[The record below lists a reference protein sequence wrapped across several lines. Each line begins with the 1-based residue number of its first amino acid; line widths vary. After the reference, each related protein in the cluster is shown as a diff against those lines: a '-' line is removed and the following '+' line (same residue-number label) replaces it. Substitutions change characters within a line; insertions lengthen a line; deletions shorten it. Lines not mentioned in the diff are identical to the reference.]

1 MLKTSASNPRAY
13 SETGYGVHSLA
24 IEVKGGESMALYGIY
39 GRHEIKDCPLNSS
52 ESRRLVLDLE
62 NPEKESDVCTNY
74 KINNIVGRYHSG
86 LEHTFLWIVDAEDP
100 HLLQQRAI
108 DTGMASF
115 NEIKIVPLMT
125 FDDVM
130 NVTKK
135 LEQN

>member
-1 MLKTSASNPRAY
+1 MFASRTC
-13 SETGYGVHSLA
+13 SQTCYGFHSLTF
-24 IEVKGGESMALYGIY
+24 EVKGGEIMALYGIY

-52 ESRRLVLDLE
+52 ESRKLILDLE
-62 NPEKESDVCTNY
+62 NPEKETEVCTNY
-74 KINNIVGRYHSG
+74 KINKIVGRYHSG

-100 HLLQQRAI
+100 HLIQQRAI

-130 NVTKK
+130 SVTRK
-135 LEQN
+135 LEKS